1 MTTIK
6 NALVGLTAGIS
17 MIALP
22 SAMADDKVQFQ
33 ITLNGVQTGH
43 APLYVSVQD
52 AGKFRTESGNA
63 GVILRS
69 QDDTNL
75 TVDLEVEPGKYAVSI
90 WHDLDEDGEFSMD
103 ANYVPIDGWGAS
115 GTPPEDRAPSFDE
128 MMVEILQNGQVI
140 AIDME
145 YPG

>member
-1 MTTIK
+1 MTLK

-17 MIALP
+17 LIVVPGAIA
-22 SAMADDKVQFQ
+22 DEKVQFQ
-33 ITLNGVQTGH
+33 VTLNGVQTGH

-52 AGKFRTESGNA
+52 AGKFRTDSGNA

-69 QDDTNL
+69 QELTNIS
-75 TVDLEVEPGKYAVSI
+75 VDLEVEPGQYAVSI
-90 WHDLDEDGEFSMD
+90 WHDLDEDGEFSMG
-103 ANYVPIDGWGAS
+103 ANYVPTDGWGAS

-128 MMVEILQNGQVI
+128 MMVEILQDGQVI